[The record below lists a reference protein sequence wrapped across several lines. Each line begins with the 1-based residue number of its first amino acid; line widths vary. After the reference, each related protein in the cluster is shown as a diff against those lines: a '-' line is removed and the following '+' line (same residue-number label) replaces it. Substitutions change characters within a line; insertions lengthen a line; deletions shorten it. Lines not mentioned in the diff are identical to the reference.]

1 MSKFTISEKLT
12 IGVASYGNIKTTE
25 ICVNKILD
33 SVEGNFELIL
43 VEDFSHERDKIIN
56 FYQSIKKR
64 VPNTKIFNFDR
75 NLTYTNS
82 VNCILSHA
90 TGKKVLFVS
99 NDVFINP
106 YYVEE
111 ILKISNLS
119 KKIGVVRGVTN
130 YVDNGGLK
138 THNVKIEG
146 NPKSITHEDIMITA
160 KKYFKTY
167 SGKYLEDKYLSGDI
181 FLVKREVLD
190 NVGFFDTNTF
200 TGYFSD
206 HDFSS
211 RVISNGY
218 LCVLAQGAF
227 AFAHQDINFNY
238 LDPEK
243 AQRKKNLRFQQ
254 AFENWAR
261 FKIKY
266 SLPND
271 LNYNGINNV
280 PWEKTFEKK
289 TKYIDKVDYSKYLQ

>member
-33 SVEGNFELIL
+33 SIEGNFELIL
-43 VEDFSHERDKIIN
+43 VEDFSHERDEIIN

-64 VPNTKIFNFDR
+64 IPNTKVFNFDR
-75 NLTYTNS
+75 NLSYTNS

-106 YYVEE
+106 YYIEE
-111 ILKISNLS
+111 VLKISNLS
-119 KKIGVVRGVTN
+119 KKIGVVRGVSN
-130 YVDNGGLK
+130 FVDNGLQ
-138 THNVKIEG
+138 THNTTIEG
-146 NPKSITHEDIMITA
+146 SPKTITDEDVIKTA
-160 KKYFKTY
+160 KKIFETN
-167 SGKYLEDKYLSGDI
+167 SGKYLEDKYLTGDI
-181 FLVKREVLD
+181 FLVNREILD
-190 NVGFFDTNTF
+190 NVGFYDTNTF

-271 LNYNGINNV
+271 LNYSGINNI
-280 PWEKTFEKK
+280 PWEKTFDKK